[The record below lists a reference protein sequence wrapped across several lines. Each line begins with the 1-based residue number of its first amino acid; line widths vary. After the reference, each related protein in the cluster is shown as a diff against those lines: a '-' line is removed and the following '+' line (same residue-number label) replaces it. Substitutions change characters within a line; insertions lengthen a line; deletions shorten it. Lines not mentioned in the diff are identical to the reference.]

1 MDEQQPSGHEVSPLE
16 EDKVVDVRAKKPV
29 RRRTK
34 DSSDAKPSVRLN
46 DQKTQSQYEPYK
58 EAAWGFINH
67 WYPAVFSSELQED
80 QVEGVQICG
89 IPIVLRRVDGQVY
102 ALKDRCVH
110 RGVRMS
116 AKPMCF
122 NKETISCWYHGFTF
136 NLKTGNL
143 DTIVGN
149 PDDKLIGT
157 TGVTTYPVHEVCGIV
172 FVFVR
177 EDEFPL
183 EDVPPL
189 RHDLPVMF
197 PESSER
203 FPHPLWPAAPHI
215 LHEDAIGLGIHRTGE
230 SNWRVACENGFDNA
244 HILIHQDNMIVQS
257 NNWVLPLGIR
267 PVSNDCITTFE
278 DDDGPTGLMQWLFS
292 DRWEPILENKKLGI
306 SVNGVNGRMYRTS
319 FYLPGVLL
327 VENWPEEYI
336 AQYEWYVPIT
346 DDTYEYWE
354 VLVKRCATP
363 EEVEQFKYR
372 YRTVLEPMALN
383 GFNDCDL
390 YARESMQ
397 DFYGD
402 GSGWD
407 DEQLVDTDVSPIT
420 WRKLASRCN
429 RGIAKPGVGV
439 NGSVKASSLRLRDVS
454 EGVPSRYFVRK
465 VEF

>member
-1 MDEQQPSGHEVSPLE
+1 MEKD
-16 EDKVVDVRAKKPV
+16 APV
-29 RRRTK
+29 RRR
-34 DSSDAKPSVRLN
+34 SSGDVADVIATSRRLN
-46 DQKTQSQYEPYK
+46 DSKTQSQYEPYK
-58 EAAWGFINH
+58 QAEWGFVNH
-67 WYPAVFSSELQED
+67 WYPAVFSEELEED

-89 IPIVLRRVDGQVY
+89 IPIVLRRVNGRVY
-102 ALKDRCVH
+102 ALKDRCIH

-136 NLKTGNL
+136 NLETGNL

-157 TGVTTYPVHEVCGIV
+157 TGVTPYPTEEKCGIV

-177 EDEFPL
+177 EDDFPL
-183 EDVPPL
+183 DEVPPL
-189 RHDLPVMF
+189 AHDLPLAF
-197 PESSER
+197 PDNSER

-215 LHEDAIGLGIHRTGE
+215 LHEDAVGLGIHRTGE

-278 DDDGPTGLMQWLFS
+278 DDNGPSGLMQWLFS
-292 DRWEPILENKKLGI
+292 DRWEPILENETLGI
-306 SVNGVNGRMYRTS
+306 KVNGVNGRPYRTS

-354 VLVKRCATP
+354 VLVKRCPT
-363 EEVEQFKYR
+363 EEEREQFKYR
-372 YRTVLEPMALN
+372 YKTVLEPMALR
-383 GFNDCDL
+383 GFNNCDL

-402 GSGWD
+402 GSGWN

-429 RGIAKPGVGV
+429 RGIARPGVGV
-439 NGSVKASSLRLRDVS
+439 TGSVKASSLRLRDVS
-454 EGVPSRYFVRK
+454 EGSPSRYFVRK
-465 VEF
+465 VDF

>member
-1 MDEQQPSGHEVSPLE
+1 
-16 EDKVVDVRAKKPV
+16 
-29 RRRTK
+29 
-34 DSSDAKPSVRLN
+34 
-46 DQKTQSQYEPYK
+46 
-58 EAAWGFINH
+58 
-67 WYPAVFSSELQED
+67 
-80 QVEGVQICG
+80 
-89 IPIVLRRVDGQVY
+89 
-102 ALKDRCVH
+102 
-110 RGVRMS
+110 
-116 AKPMCF
+116 
-122 NKETISCWYHGFTF
+122 
-136 NLKTGNL
+136 
-143 DTIVGN
+143 
-149 PDDKLIGT
+149 
-157 TGVTTYPVHEVCGIV
+157 
-172 FVFVR
+172 
-177 EDEFPL
+177 
-183 EDVPPL
+183 
-189 RHDLPVMF
+189 
-197 PESSER
+197 
-203 FPHPLWPAAPHI
+203 
-215 LHEDAIGLGIHRTGE
+215 
-230 SNWRVACENGFDNA
+230 
-244 HILIHQDNMIVQS
+244 
-257 NNWVLPLGIR
+257 
-267 PVSNDCITTFE
+267 
-278 DDDGPTGLMQWLFS
+278 MQWLFS

-354 VLVKRCATP
+354 VLVKRCSTP

-372 YRTVLEPMALN
+372 YRTVLEPMALK
-383 GFNDCDL
+383 GFNNCDL

-429 RGIAKPGVGV
+429 RGIAKPGIGV